1 MGLSTD
7 SKSVTMEINVTP
19 ETARVLQD
27 LSAEYYCSVGT
38 LVDHMVAMC
47 YPDYDPRRERLLT
60 ELSGVLDA
68 DAYL

>member
-1 MGLSTD
+1 
-7 SKSVTMEINVTP
+7 MEASAASEAIILQIDVTP

-27 LSAEYYCSVGT
+27 LSAEHYCSVGT

-47 YPDYDPRRERLLT
+47 YPNYDPRRERLLT